1 VNSRDLGIQSVY
13 LLFTFQAVEPPLK
26 KKKNKRKR
34 SQKREA
40 PGTYFLLW
48 RNTKG
53 HIEFMN
59 VGLELPVY
67 VKPTRLVKAMPEFCR
82 PPTPWPTADMAK
94 IMVSVK

>member
-1 VNSRDLGIQSVY
+1 LK
-13 LLFTFQAVEPPLK
+13 K

-40 PGTYFLLW
+40 PGTYFLLR

-59 VGLELPVY
+59 VGSELPVY
-67 VKPTRLVKAMPEFCR
+67 LEPTRLVKATPEFCR

-94 IMVSVK
+94 IMVSVKAMYETDEDGVPLFGKSKEV